1 MTTVIDTVS
10 KSTPPEGPGPQSA
23 AEKARQKARDKGEL
37 YKPRVPIYP
46 KLVHGKWRRIKWA
59 LLILTLSIYYVTPW
73 IRWERPGALPDQAV
87 LVDFFGRRF
96 YFFGIQLW
104 PQEIYF
110 VTGLLVMAALAL
122 FLVTALFGRLWCGYA
137 CPQTVWTDL
146 FIYVERAF
154 EGDRNARMRLAAAP
168 WSFDKLWRK
177 AGKHA
182 VWLAVAFGTGG
193 AWIFYFRDAP
203 TLLGEFWTGHAPV
216 TSYISCALLTATTYV
231 FAGHMREQAC
241 TYMCPW
247 PRIQGAMLDDHSLQ
261 VTYRRDRGETRGPH
275 KKGQTWEGR
284 GDCIDCHACVVA
296 CPMGIDIRDG
306 PQLECINCGLCIDAC
321 DEIMDRV
328 GRPRDLIAYDT
339 DFAVV
344 ERAAGRPAS
353 YKFVRA
359 RTIYYSVALAGVSA
373 LVIWGLANRTPLD
386 LARAAR
392 PQSDLRA
399 VARRLGAQRLHAEDR
414 QPHLRLA
421 HGGRDPDRR
430 PRRQAQHAR
439 RGGGNDRANH
449 DSGQRGPRPAG
460 LRHGQSDWRG
470 GQPSRHLLDPRSRY
484 RGDGRDHLPHRCGD
498 PAMSILPTTPAV
510 PSRSGAGT
518 SSPASR
524 RSSRSSQPSMVG
536 SW

>member
-1 MTTVIDTVS
+1 MTTVINTVANRE
-10 KSTPPEGPGPQSA
+10 PPDGPGSGPQSA
-23 AEKARQKARDKGEL
+23 AERARAKAKDTGGL

-59 LLILTLSIYYVTPW
+59 LLIATLAIYYITPW

-104 PQEIYF
+104 PQEVYF
-110 VTGLLVMAALAL
+110 ITGLLVMAALAL

-146 FIYVERAF
+146 YIYVERMF

-177 AGKHA
+177 GGKHA
-182 VWLAVAFGTGG
+182 VWLGVAFATGG

-203 TLLGEFWTGHAPV
+203 TLLTEFWTGQAPM

-231 FAGHMREQAC
+231 FAGHMREQVC
-241 TYMCPW
+241 IYMCPW

-261 VTYRRDRGETRGPH
+261 VTYRRDRGELRGPH
-275 KKGQTWEGR
+275 KKGQGWEGR

-296 CPMGIDIRDG
+296 CPMGIDIRNG

-339 DFAVV
+339 DFAVS
-344 ERAAGRPAS
+344 ERAAGRKPS
-353 YKFVRA
+353 YQFVRA
-359 RTIYYSVALAGVSA
+359 RTLYYALALVLVSS
-373 LVIWGLANRTPLD
+373 LVGWGLLNREPLDLHALRDRNPMFVRLHDGSVRNGYTLKIANRTFTAQTVEIAIVGVPG
-386 LARAAR
+386 ARLSAPGDPPGAVVR
-392 PQSDLRA
+392 TTVPANEVRGLRVFVTA
-399 VARRLGAQRLHAEDR
+399 
-414 QPHLRLA
+414 
-421 HGGRDPDRR
+421 
-430 PRRQAQHAR
+430 
-439 RGGGNDRANH
+439 
-449 DSGQRGPRPAG
+449 PAG
-460 LRHGQSDWRG
+460 ATEASL
-470 GQPSRHLLDPRSRY
+470 PAVFTI
-484 RGDGRDHLPHRCGD
+484 RGDK
-498 PAMSILPTTPAV
+498 ASAEAKTTFLT
-510 PSRSGAGT
+510 GAE
-518 SSPASR
+518 SAP
-524 RSSRSSQPSMVG
+524 
-536 SW
+536 